1 MPASR
6 WLLFFGLVAAGCDRP
21 AATTV
26 PAAPPRVQEPD
37 PEEDPPKKEPP
48 KKDVPP
54 PTTERVPI
62 GRPAVAG
69 TVRVSVKKVT
79 IGKVPMKEAD
89 GSTRYTD
96 EPRLMV
102 AVRIENLNDRRGFEY
117 ASWVPDLEKAPSVG
131 TLTDDTG
138 VEIKRVTL
146 GFGNNVKDRSAYA
159 TIAPGGTLNDV
170 LVFAVPPAAAK
181 YLDLDLPGANC
192 KVKGAFRFRI
202 EMAEIAKGQ

>member
-1 MPASR
+1 MPPFR
-6 WLLFFGLVAAGCDRP
+6 CLLLAGLLAAGCDRP
-21 AATTV
+21 AAPTST
-26 PAAPPRVQEPD
+26 PAPPPIQEPE
-37 PEEDPPKKEPP
+37 PKAEPPKKEL
-48 KKDVPP
+48 PP
-54 PTTERVPI
+54 PTAERVPI
-62 GRPAVAG
+62 AQPAVAG

-102 AVRIENLNDRRGFEY
+102 ALQIENLNDRRGFEY

-131 TLTDDTG
+131 RLTDDTG
-138 VEIKRVTL
+138 AEIKRVTL

-159 TIAPGGTLNDV
+159 AVAPGGALNDV
-170 LVFAVPPAAAK
+170 LVFEVPAATARH
-181 YLDLDLPGANC
+181 LDLDLPGANC

-202 EMAEIAKGQ
+202 EMAEVAKGK